1 MLALY
6 PKKQIYYRLR
16 SFWGT
21 VQKKLEVLGLLL
33 TVIGVGSYPAQ
44 ALPGQSVRDAQAWIQ
59 AHPTLKP
66 LPGETLVVR
75 KADTAAQR
83 FSFVSSIFPVYA
95 MRTPERSRVIRHE
108 SIELFDMVNGV
119 SAIRL
124 EESLRVIYGAEVYG
138 DYDRAAE
145 VYRYPASN
153 ALGQGTALAQA
164 RQGQLRLGD
173 RYGYWL
179 EVVQTPEGRPYNGQ
193 MVVFLKEDLANLQA
207 QLKP

>member
-1 MLALY
+1 MLAL
-6 PKKQIYYRLR
+6 Q
-16 SFWGT
+16 SSWTT

-33 TVIGVGSYPAQ
+33 AVMGIGSYPAQ

-59 AHPTLKP
+59 SHPTLKP

-95 MRTPERSRVIRHE
+95 IRTPERSRVIRHE
-108 SIELFDMVNGV
+108 SIELFDIVNGV
-119 SAIRL
+119 SAVRL
-124 EESLRVIYGAEVYG
+124 EESLRVIYGTELYQ

-145 VYRYPASN
+145 VYRYPEPN
-153 ALGQGTALAQA
+153 TLGQGSPIAQA

-179 EVVQTPEGRPYNGQ
+179 EIVQTPEGRPFNGQ
-193 MVVFLKEDLANLQA
+193 IVVFLKEDLENLKA
-207 QLKP
+207 QFQHL

>member
-1 MLALY
+1 MLAL
-6 PKKQIYYRLR
+6 Q
-16 SFWGT
+16 SSWTT
-21 VQKKLEVLGLLL
+21 VQKKLKVLGLLL
-33 TVIGVGSYPAQ
+33 TIMGIGSYPAQ

-95 MRTPERSRVIRHE
+95 IRTPERSRVIRHE
-108 SIELFDMVNGV
+108 SIELFDIVNGV
-119 SAIRL
+119 SAVRL
-124 EESLRVIYGAEVYG
+124 EESLRVIYGTEVYQ

-145 VYRYPASN
+145 VYRYPEAN
-153 ALGQGTALAQA
+153 TLGQGSLIAQA

-173 RYGYWL
+173 RYGYRL
-179 EVVQTPEGRPYNGQ
+179 EIVQTPEGRPFNGQ
-193 MVVFLKEDLANLQA
+193 IVVFLKEDLENLKA
-207 QLKP
+207 QFQP